1 MKYGYFDD
9 DAREYVITRP
19 DTPRSWV
26 NYLGSRLYGGIITQ
40 NAGGYS
46 FYKSGGTGRILR
58 MRFNG
63 VPVDQPGRYIYLR
76 DDDSADFWSATWQ
89 PVAKPL
95 DKYRARIRHGQ
106 GYSIFESE
114 YADIATEF
122 TCFVPK
128 GQAFEYW
135 AIKITNK
142 GKKTRRISTF
152 SYAELANNW
161 NFKQD
166 LENLQYSQYTV
177 QMSIHDGMIRWRNAT
192 NPGFN
197 ELWFGLAGA
206 PVASFDTDRDI
217 FLGPYRTQSA
227 PLAVERGACSG
238 SLAVGDN
245 GCASL
250 QASIEL
256 KPGESRDLVYM
267 LGMGSPIEGWEGLR
281 AGREILREY
290 GNTERLRQELDATK
304 AEWGALIDTLQ
315 VQTPDPELDS
325 MVNVWNAYQT
335 HMTFNWSRGV
345 SLVEAGDRD
354 GLGYRDTVQD
364 MLAVTHAIPEAVEER
379 LDLILTGQTSAGGGM
394 PLVKPLSHKPG
405 HEKAPTDEQYRS
417 DDTLWLPI
425 TVSNFVYETGNFAY
439 LDKVLPYADKGE
451 ATVYGHLKQALQ
463 FAIDHKGRNGLIQG
477 LHADWN
483 DCIKFGTT
491 GESVFTTFMF
501 HLGCRIVADL
511 ARLKDL
517 PRDAKWAEDQ
527 AAAILADIQ
536 KSTWDGDWF
545 LRAISAT
552 GGTLGSRKNP
562 EGSIYL
568 NAQSWGVISGAA
580 TSEQA
585 SRCMESVKKHL
596 ATEHGLLLCDP
607 PHRNPD
613 PHIQLPLLV
622 YPPGHKEN
630 AGIFCHSN
638 AWAVVAETMLG
649 NGDQA
654 HEYYRSYL
662 PARYNDKAEI
672 RQVEPYV
679 YCQFTHGSTSPRFGQ
694 SRNPWL
700 TGTASWSYIAAT
712 QYILGLR
719 PTADGLRIDPCIPKG
734 WKGFTVRRRFRGK
747 WLVITVQNPNSV
759 SKGVKYVMLNSE
771 TIQGN
776 VVPFAQL
783 KDENR
788 ITVIL
793 ESEA

>member
-9 DAREYVITRP
+9 EAREYVITRP

-76 DDDSADFWSATWQ
+76 DDESGDFWSASWQ
-89 PVAKPL
+89 PVGKPL

-135 AIKITNK
+135 ALKVTNNGAK
-142 GKKTRRISTF
+142 PRKISTF

-161 NFKQD
+161 NHKQD

-206 PVASFDTDRDI
+206 PVASYDTDRDI
-217 FLGPYRTQSA
+217 FLGPYRTQA
-227 PLAVERGACSG
+227 NPLAVERGKCSG
-238 SLAVGDN
+238 SLAIGDN

-250 QASIEL
+250 HACVEL
-256 KPGESRDLVYM
+256 KPGESRELIYM

-290 GNTERLRQELDATK
+290 GNMDRLRQELTATK
-304 AEWGALIDTLQ
+304 EEWASVIDTFQ

-364 MLAVTHAIPEAVEER
+364 MLAVTHSIPEAVEER

-405 HEKAPTDEQYRS
+405 QEKAPTDEQYRS

-425 TVSNFVYETGNFAY
+425 TVSNFVYETGNLAY
-439 LDKVLPYADKGE
+439 LDKILPYADKGD

-463 FAIDHKGRNGLIQG
+463 FAIDHKGRNGMIQG

-501 HLGCRIVADL
+501 HMGCRIVADL
-511 ARLKDL
+511 ARLKGI
-517 PRDAKWAEDQ
+517 PKDAKWAEEH

-536 KSTWDGDWF
+536 KSAWDGDWF

-568 NAQSWGVISGAA
+568 NAQSWAVISGAA
-580 TSEQA
+580 NSDQA
-585 SRCMESVKKHL
+585 RRCMASVKKHL

-622 YPPGHKEN
+622 YPTGHKEN

-649 NGDQA
+649 HGDQA

-662 PARYNDKAEI
+662 PSRYNDKAEI

-694 SRNPWL
+694 SCNPWL

-719 PTADGLRIDPCIPKG
+719 PALDGLRIDPCIPRD

-747 WLVITVQNPNSV
+747 WILLTVQNPNQV
-759 SKGVKYVMLNSE
+759 CKGVKYLMLNQE

-776 VVPFAQL
+776 VVPFSQL

-788 ITVIL
+788 VTVVL
-793 ESEA
+793 EE